1 MVYKAVKNKKGV
13 YQGSDGALFDILE
26 AINVMT
32 PQGKN
37 VGWDTFNSIEEA
49 AKSFGLTYVG
59 PQDDIAEEEIADI
72 LNEILRE
79 EINK

>member
-1 MVYKAVKNKKGV
+1 MVYRAVENENGPYRNNEGV
-13 YQGSDGALFDILE
+13 LFDILE

-37 VGWDTFNSIEEA
+37 VGWDEYANIEEA
-49 AKSFGLTYVG
+49 AIGFGLIYVG
-59 PQDDIAEEEIADI
+59 EQNDEDIADI
-72 LNEILRE
+72 LNTILSE

>member
-26 AINVMT
+26 ATNVMT

-49 AKSFGLTYVG
+49 AAAFGLIYIG
-59 PQDDIAEEEIADI
+59 EQDNDEIVDLLNAILSEEV
-72 LNEILRE
+72 
-79 EINK
+79 NK

>member
-1 MVYKAVKNKKGV
+1 MVYRAVENENGI
-13 YQGSDGALFDILE
+13 YRNNEGILFDILE

-49 AKSFGLTYVG
+49 AAAFGLIYIG
-59 PQDDIAEEEIADI
+59 EQDNDEIVDLLNAILSEEV
-72 LNEILRE
+72 
-79 EINK
+79 NK

>member
-1 MVYKAVKNKKGV
+1 MVYRAVENENGI
-13 YQGSDGALFDILE
+13 YRNNEGILFDILE

>member
-1 MVYKAVKNKKGV
+1 MVYKAVKNENGIYKG
-13 YQGSDGALFDILE
+13 SNGALFDILE
-26 AINVMT
+26 ATNVMT